1 MADQTDGAGPERRRH
16 RRFPCEGFA
25 EVVGFRPQV
34 LFRGR
39 LRDISHSGCFVETRA
54 FLRLPRLSQVEIRFT
69 VCGLKQA
76 VLARV
81 MSVLPGKGAG
91 FEFLQQDPR
100 LDHTFR
106 KIIDGLELGATPS
119 S

>member
-1 MADQTDGAGPERRRH
+1 MADKNVDAGTDRRRH

-25 EVVGFRPQV
+25 EVVGFRPKV

-54 FLRLPRLSQVEIRFT
+54 WLNLPRLAEVEIRFT

-76 VLARV
+76 ALARV
-81 MSVLPGKGAG
+81 MVVQPGKGAG
-91 FEFLQQDPR
+91 FEFLPQDPR
-100 LDHTFR
+100 LDQTFK
-106 KIIDGLELGATPS
+106 KIIDGLELSTVRGS
-119 S
+119 